1 MLEAQVEAM
10 ADTESR
16 MLLKT
21 IGSACRIGLRLTAR
35 LEFDVLLGS
44 ELEDRR

>member
-1 MLEAQVEAM
+1 MLEAQVETV

-21 IGSACRIGLRLTAR
+21 IGSACRIGLRLAAR